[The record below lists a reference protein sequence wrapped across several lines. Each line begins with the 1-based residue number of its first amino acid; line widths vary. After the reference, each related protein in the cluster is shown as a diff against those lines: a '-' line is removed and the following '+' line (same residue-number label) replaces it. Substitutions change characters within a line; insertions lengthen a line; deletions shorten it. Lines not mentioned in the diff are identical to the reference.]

1 VVCCGSEVFRIDLGV
16 MLFVGPFGS
25 SGPAIIK
32 ACIKAA
38 CEVLSEAV
46 NRPVWNPEAMRTRQS
61 RVRWIANGTSS
72 FSHGKSF
79 IPQLV
84 MFSFSAMYVLRSIIL
99 HTLITALSTGV
110 TDIGVL
116 VAASGAV
123 ALLTYLLS
131 ITTFKALEERVAN
144 IFIS

>member
-1 VVCCGSEVFRIDLGV
+1 
-16 MLFVGPFGS
+16 
-25 SGPAIIK
+25 
-32 ACIKAA
+32 
-38 CEVLSEAV
+38 
-46 NRPVWNPEAMRTRQS
+46 
-61 RVRWIANGTSS
+61 
-72 FSHGKSF
+72 
-79 IPQLV
+79 